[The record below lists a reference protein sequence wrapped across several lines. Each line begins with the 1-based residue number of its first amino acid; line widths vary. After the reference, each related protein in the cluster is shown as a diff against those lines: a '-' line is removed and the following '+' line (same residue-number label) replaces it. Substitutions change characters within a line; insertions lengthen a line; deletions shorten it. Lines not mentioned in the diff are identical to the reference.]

1 MFLGGRFPTNVTSA
15 RPRLPRGLAC
25 TISCVRL
32 ERASSI
38 CFGVSCGSIP
48 CATPRHVSL
57 GCVSCPT
64 TSTAF
69 SGALIDVTL
78 SSSATCFRS
87 RTLTVIV
94 LAALFARNVGSST
107 SLHVAWFRPNFVIK
121 FLCRHDAGTLVRS
134 YRSFEWKTTLKH
146 SSS

>member
-1 MFLGGRFPTNVTSA
+1 MFLGGFFPTNVTRA
-15 RPRLPRGLAC
+15 RPRFPRGLAC
-25 TISCVRL
+25 TISCDRL
-32 ERASSI
+32 ERASTI

-48 CATPRHVSL
+48 CATPLHVSF

-87 RTLTVIV
+87 RTITVIV
-94 LAALFARNVGSST
+94 LAALFARNVGSS
-107 SLHVAWFRPNFVIK
+107 SFLHVAGFRPNFVRK
-121 FLCRHDAGTLVRS
+121 FFCRDDAGTLVRS
-134 YRSFEWKTTLKH
+134 YGSFEWKTTLKH